1 MLNPWKLTIIV
12 LAYMGLLFAIAWFGD
27 KQRIGRDHRK
37 FKAIIYSLSLAVYC
51 TSWTFYG
58 AVGSAAS
65 TGWGFLPIYL
75 GPALL
80 MLLGSDVLRRIAITS
95 RDQRITSIADF
106 IAYRYGRSHT
116 IAVLVTC
123 AAVIG
128 AVPYIALQLKGITT
142 GIDVISRATETATTL
157 PDKLPLYLALTL
169 AVFAMMFGTRNM
181 DASEHHRGLMWA
193 IAFESL
199 VKLLAFVAIGL
210 FAIFGVFDGLDSV
223 AQTIREHGEYQQLF
237 TPWRIPEG
245 FGIQLVL
252 SMVAILCLPRQFHV
266 AIVEFRDTTDLRA
279 ARWIFP
285 AYLFV
290 FAALIIPI
298 ALAGLTQFSGQDVN
312 PDTYV
317 LSLPLAFDQPLLTV
331 LAFLGGF
338 SAASGMVIVSTIAL
352 AIMVSNDIVM
362 PLLLRTGLTRK
373 RGKLELP
380 QTLLR
385 VRRISIL
392 LLTLAAFAYYRAIE
406 TGVPLASIGLL
417 SFSAAAQFAPAM
429 LIGIYWQG
437 ASRMGAIWGLSLGVT
452 SWVIWLLLP
461 SFSATG
467 MLEYFLTIIPSMSF
481 NQGAIFSLLLNA
493 SAIILVSLIR
503 PDKEPSAAPGTGTGS
518 NSGLITLEALETT
531 IGRFLGMSKTRKALS
546 NHLGLPKLQPGALAT
561 PETIQFGERL
571 LAGSIGSASARTV
584 LTTAL
589 HHRGLGPEAVM
600 ELLDRTSQAVQF
612 NRELLESTL
621 DNMSQ
626 GVSVID
632 QGLHLVGWNRRYID
646 LMDYPEGTLHLGKPI
661 EELIQL
667 NAERGLIGDHKREIH
682 KRLDHLRSGLEYR
695 YERQWLGDK
704 VLEIRGNPM
713 PGGGY
718 VTTFTDITHFKDI
731 EHELQLIN
739 ETLEQRV
746 QQRTFE
752 LRGANTELEEARL
765 VAEEANRSKTRF
777 LAAASHDLLQPMNA
791 ASLFISILR
800 QQQEGSDSEQARL
813 VKRIDRSLKASE
825 QLLSALLDISK
836 LDSGMYEPKP
846 EAIPVPELFEQL
858 QRRFKALADN
868 RNLLLRVHPTD
879 HVIYSDRNLLY
890 RILQN
895 FLANAIHYTET
906 GGVLLGCRLRGE
918 QLRISVWDTGVGI
931 DDSEVKAIFQEFHRL
946 DYARRLD
953 EKGLGLGLAICDRIA
968 RMLDHEIDVS
978 SRPEHGSCFS
988 VIVPLTHH
996 TGTRQ
1001 AESPAVVHVEASDF
1015 KNLAVLCVD
1024 NEPDIL
1030 EAMNLLLDRWGCP
1043 VVMLA
1048 ETQAQAAQQVLMHGS
1063 PDFVLIDYHLT
1074 DQSHGLQ
1081 VMQHLDNI
1089 LGTQLPAIVITADR
1103 SSELE
1108 EAVKAKG
1115 YGILR
1120 KPIRPAALRALMT
1133 NMLKKNQGV
1142 SE

>member
-1 MLNPWKLTIIV
+1 MLNPWKLTLIV
-12 LAYMGLLFAIAWFGD
+12 LVYMGLLFAIAWFGD
-27 KQRIGRDHRK
+27 KQRIARDHPK

-75 GPALL
+75 GPALM
-80 MLLGSDVLRRIAITS
+80 MLLGFDVLRRIAATS

-123 AAVIG
+123 AAIIG
-128 AVPYIALQLKGITT
+128 VVPYIALQLKGITT
-142 GIDVISRATETATTL
+142 GIDVISRATGNAVVL
-157 PDKLPLYLALTL
+157 PDMLPLYLALAL
-169 AVFAMMFGTRNM
+169 SVFAMVFGTRNL

-199 VKLLAFVAIGL
+199 VKLLAFIAIGM
-210 FAIFGVFDGLDSV
+210 FAIFGIFGGLENV
-223 AQTIREHGEYQQLF
+223 AQTMREHSEYQQLF
-237 TPWRIPEG
+237 TPWRLPEG

-252 SMVAILCLPRQFHV
+252 AMVAILCLPRQFHV
-266 AIVEFRDTTDLRA
+266 AIVEFRDMTDLRL

-290 FAALIIPI
+290 FAALVIPI
-298 ALAGLTQFSGQDVN
+298 ALAGLTQFSGQNVN

-317 LSLPLAFDQPLLTV
+317 LSLPLAFDQPMLTV

-338 SAASGMVIVSTIAL
+338 SAATGMVIVSTIAL

-362 PLLLRTGLTRK
+362 PLLLRSGLTRN
-373 RGKLELP
+373 RGPRDLSR
-380 QTLLR
+380 TLLH

-392 LLTLAAFAYYRAIE
+392 LLTLAAFVYYRAIE

-417 SFSAAAQFAPAM
+417 SFSAVAQFAPAM
-429 LIGIYWQG
+429 LIGIYWQR
-437 ASRMGAIWGLSLGVT
+437 ASRTGAIWGLSVGVT

-461 SFSATG
+461 SFAAIG
-467 MLEYFLTIIPSMSF
+467 PLERLLAIIPSMSF
-481 NQGAIFSLLLNA
+481 NQGAMYSLLLNT

-503 PDKEPSAAPGTGTGS
+503 PDRESSSVTGAS
-518 NSGLITLEALETT
+518 VENNNGLITLEELETT
-531 IGRFLGMSKTRKALS
+531 IGRFLGMSKTRRALS
-546 NHLGLPKLQPGALAT
+546 THLGLTELQPGALAT

-584 LTTAL
+584 LSTAL

-621 DNMSQ
+621 DNMTQ
-626 GVSVID
+626 GVSVVD
-632 QGLHLVGWNRRYID
+632 QGLRLVGWNRRYVE
-646 LMDYPEGTLHLGKPI
+646 LMGYPENTLYIGKPI
-661 EELIQL
+661 EELIHL
-667 NAERGLIGDHKREIH
+667 NAGRGLIGEHKSELN
-682 KRLDHLRSGLEYR
+682 KRLNHLRSGQDYR
-695 YERQWLGDK
+695 YEREWLGDK
-704 VLEIRGNPM
+704 VLEIKGNPM

-718 VTTFTDITHFKDI
+718 VTTFTDITHFKEI
-731 EHELQLIN
+731 EQELQLIN

-752 LRGANTELEEARL
+752 LQGANTELEEARL
-765 VAEEANRSKTRF
+765 HAEDANRSKTRF

-791 ASLFISILR
+791 ASLFVSILR
-800 QQQEGSDSEQARL
+800 QQQEGTDDEQSRL

-825 QLLSALLDISK
+825 QLLGALLDISK

-846 EAIPVPELFEQL
+846 EAIPASGLFEQL
-858 QRRFKALADN
+858 RRSFKALAGN
-868 RNLLLRVHPTD
+868 RNLELRVHPTEY
-879 HVIYSDRNLLY
+879 VIYSDRNLLY

-906 GGVLLGCRLRGE
+906 GGVLLGCRLRGDK
-918 QLRISVWDTGVGI
+918 LRISVWDTGVGI
-931 DDSEVKAIFQEFHRL
+931 EDSEAKAIFQEFHRL

-953 EKGLGLGLAICDRIA
+953 EKGLGLGLAICDRIG
-968 RMLDHEIDVS
+968 RMLDHEIDLS
-978 SRPEHGSCFS
+978 SKPGHGSCFS
-988 VIVPLTHH
+988 VTVPLAH
-996 TGTRQ
+996 Q
-1001 AESPAVVHVEASDF
+1001 SDIEQVESPAIVHAEASGLT
-1015 KNLAVLCVD
+1015 NLVVLCVD

-1043 VVMLA
+1043 TVMLA
-1048 ETQAQAAQQVLMHGS
+1048 QTQAQAAQQVIMHGT
-1063 PDFVLIDYHLT
+1063 PDFVLVDYHLD

-1081 VMQHLDNI
+1081 VMRHLDNI

-1103 SSELE
+1103 TSELE
-1108 EAVKAKG
+1108 AAVRARG
-1115 YGILR
+1115 YGLLL

-1133 NMLKKNQGV
+1133 NMLKIK
-1142 SE
+1142 S

>member
-1 MLNPWKLTIIV
+1 MLNPWNLSLVV
-12 LAYMGLLFAIAWFGD
+12 LAYMGLLFAIAWYGD

-75 GPALL
+75 GPVL
-80 MLLGSDVLRRIAITS
+80 MMLFGFDIIRRIAVTS

-128 AVPYIALQLKGITT
+128 AVPYIALQLKGITN
-142 GIDVISRATETATTL
+142 GIDVISEATGNASIV
-157 PDKLPLYLALTL
+157 PDQLPLYLALLL

-193 IAFESL
+193 IAFESM

-210 FAIFGVFDGLDSV
+210 FAIFSVFDGLDSV
-223 AQTIREHGEYQQLF
+223 AETMRENTEYQQLF
-237 TPWRIPEG
+237 TPWRLPEG

-252 SMVAILCLPRQFHV
+252 GMVAILCLPRQFHV
-266 AIVEFRDTTDLRA
+266 GIVEFRDTTDLRV

-285 AYLFV
+285 AYLV
-290 FAALIIPI
+290 IFAALVIPI
-298 ALAGLTQFSGQDVN
+298 ALAGLTQFSGQQVN
-312 PDTYV
+312 PDSYV
-317 LSLPLAFDQPLLTV
+317 LSLPLAFDKPVLTL

-338 SAASGMVIVSTIAL
+338 SAATGMVIVSTVAL
-352 AIMVSNDIVM
+352 AIMISNDIVM
-362 PLLLRTGLTRK
+362 PILLRNGMNK
-373 RGKLELP
+373 SRGKRDLS

-392 LLTLAAFAYYRAIE
+392 LLALAAVAYYQAIE
-406 TGVPLASIGLL
+406 AGVPLASIGLL

-429 LIGIYWQG
+429 LIGIYWRG
-437 ASRMGAIWGLSLGVT
+437 ASRTGAIWGLSLGAS
-452 SWVIWLLLP
+452 SWVIWLMLP
-461 SFSATG
+461 SVATIAQQQ
-467 MLEYFLTIIPSMSF
+467 LLYSLIPSMTF
-481 NQGAIFSLLLNA
+481 NQGAVFSLSLNA
-493 SAIILVSLIR
+493 AAVVLVSILR
-503 PDKEPSAAPGTGTGS
+503 PDKGSSSAVGVDNES
-518 NSGLITLEALETT
+518 NNGLITVEELESTV
-531 IGRFLGMSKTRKALS
+531 GRFLGMGKTRKALTT
-546 NHLGLPKLQPGALAT
+546 HLGLSEILPGALAT

-571 LAGSIGSASARTV
+571 LAGAIGSASARTV
-584 LTTAL
+584 LSTAL
-589 HHRGLGPEAVM
+589 HHQGLGPEAVM
-600 ELLDRTSQAVQF
+600 DLLDRTSQAVQF

-626 GVSVID
+626 GVSVVD
-632 QGLHLVGWNRRYID
+632 QGMRLVGWNRRYVD
-646 LMDYPEGTLHLGKPI
+646 LMGYPEGTLYIGKPI
-661 EELIQL
+661 EQLIQL
-667 NAERGLIGDHKREIH
+667 NAKRGLIEDNKSEVQ
-682 KRLDHLRSGLEYR
+682 KRLKRLRSGEQYR
-695 YERQWLGDK
+695 YERKWLGNK
-704 VLEIRGNPM
+704 VLEIQGNPL

-731 EHELQLIN
+731 EYELKIVN

-752 LRGANTELEEARL
+752 LKAANIELEQARL
-765 VAEEANRSKTRF
+765 AAEDANLSKTRF

-791 ASLFISILR
+791 ASLFVSILR
-800 QQQEGSDSEQARL
+800 QQQEGSEDEQSQL

-836 LDSGMYEPKP
+836 LDSGMYDPEP
-846 EAIPVPELFEQL
+846 ESIRVSELFEQL
-858 QRRFKALADN
+858 RRRFKALAGNHD
-868 RNLLLRVHPTD
+868 LVLRVHPQD
-879 HVIYSDRNLLY
+879 RVIVSDRNLLY

-906 GGVLLGCRLRGE
+906 GGVLLGCRVRGDK
-918 QLRISVWDTGVGI
+918 LRISIWDTGIGI
-931 DDSEVKAIFQEFHRL
+931 AESEVKSIFQEFHRL

-968 RMLDHEIDVS
+968 RMLNHGIDVT
-978 SRPEHGSCFS
+978 SRPGRGSCFS
-988 VIVPLTHH
+988 VTVPLAKLSDPPPSETQVAAH
-996 TGTRQ
+996 TDSIGLKD
-1001 AESPAVVHVEASDF
+1001 SV
-1015 KNLAVLCVD
+1015 VLCVD

-1043 VVMLA
+1043 TVLLA
-1048 ETQAQAAQQVLMHGS
+1048 ETQAQAAQQVLKHGA
-1063 PDFVLIDYHLT
+1063 PDFVLMDYQLN
-1074 DQSHGLQ
+1074 DQSNGLQ
-1081 VMQHLDNI
+1081 VMRHLDGI
-1089 LGTQLPAIVITADR
+1089 LETTLPAIVITADR

-1108 EAVKAKG
+1108 ESVKASG
-1115 YGILR
+1115 YGLLR

-1133 NMLKKNQGV
+1133 NMMKIKT
-1142 SE
+1142 

>member
-1 MLNPWKLTIIV
+1 MLNPLKLSLIV
-12 LAYMGLLFAIAWFGD
+12 LAYMGLLFAIAWYGD

-75 GPALL
+75 GPIL
-80 MLLGSDVLRRIAITS
+80 MMLFGFDIIRRIAMTS

-106 IAYRYGRSHT
+106 IAYRYGRSHS

-142 GIDVISRATETATTL
+142 GIDVITRATGNASVL
-157 PDKLPLYLALTL
+157 PDQLPLYLALSL

-199 VKLLAFVAIGL
+199 VKLLAFVAIGI
-210 FAIFGVFDGLDSV
+210 FAIFGIFNGLGSV
-223 AQTIREHGEYQQLF
+223 AETMRDNAEYQQLF
-237 TPWRIPEG
+237 TPWRLPEG
-245 FGIQLVL
+245 FFIQLGL
-252 SMVAILCLPRQFHV
+252 GMVAILCLPRQFHV

-285 AYLFV
+285 VYLII
-290 FAALIIPI
+290 FAALVIPI
-298 ALAGLTQFSGQDVN
+298 ALAGLTQFSGQQVN

-317 LSLPLAFDQPLLTV
+317 LSLPLAFDRPILTL
-331 LAFLGGF
+331 LAFIGGF
-338 SAASGMVIVSTIAL
+338 SAATGMVIVSTVAL

-362 PLLLRTGLTRK
+362 PLLLRSGVTKGRVQSDLS
-373 RGKLELP
+373 

-385 VRRISIL
+385 TRRISIL
-392 LLTLAAFAYYRAIE
+392 LLALAAVAYYEAIE
-406 TGVPLASIGLL
+406 AGVPLASIGLL
-417 SFSAAAQFAPAM
+417 SFSAVAQFAPAM
-429 LIGIYWQG
+429 LIGIYWRG
-437 ASRMGAIWGLSLGVT
+437 ASKAGAIWGLSLGVS

-461 SFSATG
+461 SVTAIGDLQSLFN
-467 MLEYFLTIIPSMSF
+467 FIPSMSF
-481 NQGAIFSLLLNA
+481 NEGALFSLILNT
-493 SAIILVSLIR
+493 SAVILVSLLK
-503 PDKEPSAAPGTGTGS
+503 PDRESSSSTGNEPGS
-518 NSGLITLEALETT
+518 HSGLITIEDLENT
-531 IGRFLGMSKTRKALS
+531 IGRFLGINKTRKALS
-546 NHLGLPKLQPGALAT
+546 THLGLPKLLPGALAT

-571 LAGSIGSASARTV
+571 LAGAIGSASARTV
-584 LTTAL
+584 LSTAL
-589 HHRGLGPEAVM
+589 HHQGLGPEAVQ
-600 ELLDRTSQAVQF
+600 ELLNRTSQAVQF

-626 GVSVID
+626 GVSVVD
-632 QGLHLVGWNRRYID
+632 QGMRLVGWNRRYME
-646 LMDYPEGTLHLGKPI
+646 LMEFPEGTLYIGKPVV
-661 EELIQL
+661 ELIQL
-667 NAERGLIGDHKREIH
+667 NAKRGLIDDHKSEVQ
-682 KRLDHLRSGLEYR
+682 KRLTKLRSGEVYR
-695 YERQWLGDK
+695 YEREWLGDK
-704 VLEIRGNPM
+704 VLEIQGNPL

-731 EHELQLIN
+731 ERELQLVN

-752 LRGANTELEEARL
+752 LREANTELEQARQ
-765 VAEEANRSKTRF
+765 VAEEANLSKTRF

-791 ASLFISILR
+791 ASLFVSILR
-800 QQQEGSDSEQARL
+800 QQQEGTDNEQSQL

-836 LDSGMYEPKP
+836 LDSGMYDPEP
-846 EAIPVPELFEQL
+846 ESIHVPELFEQL
-858 QRRFKALADN
+858 RRRFKALAGN
-868 RNLLLRVHPTD
+868 HNLILRVHPMD
-879 HVIYSDRNLLY
+879 RVIFSDRNLLY

-906 GGVLLGCRLRGE
+906 GGVLLGCRVRGDK
-918 QLRISVWDTGVGI
+918 LRISIWDTGIGI
-931 DDSEVKAIFQEFHRL
+931 PDDEVKAIFQEFHRL
-946 DYARRLD
+946 EYARRMD

-968 RMLDHEIDVS
+968 RMLNHSIDVS
-978 SRPEHGSCFS
+978 SRPGRGSCFS
-988 VIVPLTHH
+988 VTVQLAKETDPAPSEIPVAVHSEP
-996 TGTRQ
+996 TGLKDL
-1001 AESPAVVHVEASDF
+1001 V
-1015 KNLAVLCVD
+1015 VLCVD

-1043 VVMLA
+1043 TVLLA
-1048 ETQAQAAQQVLMHGS
+1048 ETQAQAAQQVLMHGT
-1063 PDFVLIDYHLT
+1063 PDFVLVDYQLN
-1074 DQSHGLQ
+1074 DQSDGLQ
-1081 VMQHLDNI
+1081 VMQHLDSI
-1089 LGTQLPAIVITADR
+1089 LRTKLPAIVITADR

-1108 EAVKAKG
+1108 DTVKARG

-1133 NMLKKNQGV
+1133 NMMKTGN
-1142 SE
+1142 